1 MTGTTLGARHARSTP
16 ASKPRVAAICAA
28 LCATFACGP
37 LAAQDFPTKPIRMI
51 SPFPAGNVN
60 EIVVRTVGDRFKE
73 ATGQPFVYE
82 YKPGG
87 AGVIAAQA
95 LISAPPDGYTVL
107 LNTSGMTSINPH
119 AFAKLPYDPARDFAP
134 ITAAIRTQL
143 VFAANPATPG
153 ATLAEFIAYAK
164 ANPGKTN
171 FASFTAGNPSHFAG
185 VILNQLAGIDMLHV
199 AYKGTPPA
207 VQDLLGG
214 QVMTAFVPIISAKA
228 HIEAGKLKAYA
239 LTGARS
245 PLLPGLPTFKE
256 LGYPQMEIY
265 AWTGFMAPAGTPPA
279 IVQKLNREFTAAL
292 RSPEAQAKLR
302 AIDLEPIPNT
312 PEEFAAM
319 MKADTERW
327 RDTVKASG
335 FRAD

>member
-1 MTGTTLGARHARSTP
+1 MIRSTVTRRRIAMSLLALGATLSG
-16 ASKPRVAAICAA
+16 
-28 LCATFACGP
+28 ATAF
-37 LAAQDFPTKPIRMI
+37 AQDFPSKPIRMI

-73 ATGQPFVYE
+73 VTGQPFVYE

-95 LISAPPDGYTVL
+95 LIAAPPDGYTIL
-107 LNTSGMTSINPH
+107 LSTSGMTSINPH
-119 AFAKLPYDPARDFAP
+119 AFAKLPYDPVRDFTP

-143 VFAANPATPG
+143 VFAANSAVPPN
-153 ATLAEFIAYAK
+153 TLAEFVAYAK
-164 ANPGKTN
+164 ANPGKTT

-207 VQDLLGG
+207 VKDLLGG
-214 QVMTAFVPIISAKA
+214 QVMTAFVPIISAKS
-228 HIEAGKLKAYA
+228 HIDAGKLKAYA

-245 PLLPGLPTFKE
+245 PLLANVPTFKE

-265 AWTGFMAPAGTPPA
+265 AWTGFLAPAGTPPA
-279 IVQKLNREFTAAL
+279 IIQKLNREFAAAL
-292 RSPEAQAKLR
+292 RMPEAQARLR

-312 PEEFAAM
+312 PEEFAAL
-319 MKADTERW
+319 MKTDTARW

>member
-1 MTGTTLGARHARSTP
+1 MLRVFRRTSMRLVALGALI
-16 ASKPRVAAICAA
+16 ASA
-28 LCATFACGP
+28 P
-37 LAAQDFPTKPIRMI
+37 LSAQDFPAKPIRMI

-60 EIVVRTVGDRFKE
+60 EIVVRTVGDRFKDV
-73 ATGQPFVYE
+73 TGQPFVYD

-95 LISAPPDGYTVL
+95 LMAAPPDGYTVL
-107 LNTSGMTSINPH
+107 LCTSGMTSINPH
-119 AFAKLPYDPARDFAP
+119 AFAKLPYDPAKDFAP

-143 VFAANPATPG
+143 IFAAHPSVPA
-153 ATLAEFIAYAK
+153 ANLAEFIAYAK

-207 VQDLLGG
+207 MQDLLGG
-214 QVMTAFVPIISAKA
+214 QVMTAFVPIISVKPHA
-228 HIEAGKLKAYA
+228 ETGKLKAYA

-245 PLLPGLPTFKE
+245 PLMPGVPTFKE
-256 LGYPQMEIY
+256 LGYPAMEIY
-265 AWTGFMAPAGTPPA
+265 AWTGFLAPAGTPPA
-279 IVQKLNREFTAAL
+279 IVQRLNREFTAAL
-292 RSPEAQAKLR
+292 RLPDAQAKLR
-302 AIDLEPIPNT
+302 AVDLEPIPNS
-312 PEEFAAM
+312 PDEFAAM

-327 RDTVKASG
+327 RDIVKASG

>member
-1 MTGTTLGARHARSTP
+1 MIREVRIAA
-16 ASKPRVAAICAA
+16 AAAILAS
-28 LCATFACGP
+28 ATVG
-37 LAAQDFPTKPIRMI
+37 AQEFPARPIRMI

-60 EIVVRTVGDRFKE
+60 EIVVRTVGDRLKE
-73 ATGQPFVYE
+73 TTGQPFVYE

-87 AGVIAAQA
+87 AGVIAAQTLMA
-95 LISAPPDGYTVL
+95 APPDGYTVML
-107 LNTSGMTSINPH
+107 GTSGMTSINPH
-119 AFAKLPYDPARDFAP
+119 AFSKLPYDPVRDFVL

-143 VFAANPATPG
+143 IFAAHPSTPG
-153 ATLAEFIAYAK
+153 TTLAEFIAFAK
-164 ANPGKTN
+164 SNPGKTN

-214 QVMTAFVPIISAKA
+214 QVMTAFVPIISAKP

-245 PLLPGLPTFKE
+245 PLMPGLPTFRE

-265 AWTGFMAPAGTPPA
+265 AWTGFLAPAGTPVA

-292 RSPEAQAKLR
+292 RTPEAQAKLR
-302 AIDLEPIPNT
+302 AIDLEPIPNS

-327 RDTVKASG
+327 RDVVKASG
-335 FRAD
+335 FKSD

>member
-1 MTGTTLGARHARSTP
+1 MIRGDSRSL
-16 ASKPRVAAICAA
+16 AWVVSLAAA
-28 LCATFACGP
+28 LSCAPAV
-37 LAAQDFPTKPIRMI
+37 AQEFPVKPIRMI

-60 EIVVRTVGDRFKE
+60 EMVVRTVGDRFKE
-73 ATGQPFVYE
+73 VTGQPFVYE

-95 LISAPPDGYTVL
+95 LMAAPPDGYTIL
-107 LNTSGMTSINPH
+107 LCTSGMTSINPH

-143 VFAANPATPG
+143 IFAAHPTVPAT
-153 ATLAEFIAYAK
+153 TLAEFIAYAK

-185 VILNQLAGIDMLHV
+185 VILNQLAGLDMLHV

-214 QVMTAFVPIISAKA
+214 QVMTAFVPIISAKP
-228 HIEAGKLKAYA
+228 HVEAGKLKAFA

-245 PLLPGLPTFKE
+245 PLMPGLPTFKE

-265 AWTGFMAPAGTPPA
+265 AWTGFLAPAGTPAA
-279 IVQKLNREFTAAL
+279 IVQRLNREFTTAL
-292 RSPEAQAKLR
+292 RLPDMQAKMR

>member
-1 MTGTTLGARHARSTP
+1 MNGGTRLARAVRLGAGLL
-16 ASKPRVAAICAA
+16 AA
-28 LCATFACGP
+28 LAYSSP
-37 LAAQDFPTKPIRMI
+37 SAQDFPNKPIRMI
-51 SPFPAGNVN
+51 SPFPAGSVN

-73 ATGQPFVYE
+73 ITGQPFVYE

-87 AGVIAAQA
+87 AGVIAAQTLMA
-95 LISAPPDGYTVL
+95 APPDGYTVL
-107 LNTSGMTSINPH
+107 LSTSGMTSINPH
-119 AFAKLPYDPARDFAP
+119 AFAKLPYDPAKDFTP

-143 VFAANPATPG
+143 VFVAHPATPG
-153 ATLAEFIAYAK
+153 NTLAEFIAYAR

-214 QVMTAFVPIISAKA
+214 QVMTAFVPIISAKP
-228 HIEAGKLKAYA
+228 HVEAGKMKAYA

-245 PLLPGLPTFKE
+245 PLMPNLATFKE

-265 AWTGFMAPAGTPPA
+265 AWTGFLAPAGTPPA
-279 IVQKLNREFTAAL
+279 IVQRLNREFTAAL
-292 RSPEAQAKLR
+292 KLPEAQAKLR
-302 AIDLEPIPNT
+302 AIDLEPIPGS

-327 RDTVKASG
+327 RETVKASG
-335 FRAD
+335 FKSD